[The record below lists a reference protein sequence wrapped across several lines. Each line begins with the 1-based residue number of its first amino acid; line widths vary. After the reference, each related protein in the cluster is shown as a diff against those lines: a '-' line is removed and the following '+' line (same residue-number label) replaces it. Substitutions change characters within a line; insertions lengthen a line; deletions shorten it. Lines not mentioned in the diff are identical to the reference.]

1 MSTEQSSETE
11 LQRRPRKGEE
21 IELVLG
27 MIADKGRTVARA
39 GKYVVFVKGGV
50 PGDRVRA
57 MVTRSRSSH
66 GEARVLEVLEPSP
79 QRVAAPCADFGSCGG
94 CAFQTL
100 DYSAQLEQKRALV
113 GDPLQRIGGLEELAV
128 APCLPSPDVWHYR
141 NKMEF
146 SFARR
151 RWLRPEEL
159 NSGVDGAV
167 GAALGLHV
175 PRVFDKV
182 IEIASCHI
190 QDPRANAVLETTRE
204 FARASGVSAYD
215 TRSRQ
220 GYWRF
225 LVIRTGRHSGE
236 IMVNLVTAYRD
247 AEIAAGWAEAI
258 RKQFPDVDSL
268 LNGIA
273 PRPASAVILDEIH
286 LLQGRGHILERLGDL
301 EFEIAPSA
309 FFQPNTRAAEVLY
322 GEVEKRAGD
331 LRGKVLFDLYCGTG
345 TIALFL
351 ARRAAKVVGL
361 ELSEAAIANARQN
374 AARNKIHNAAFSA
387 GDVRGTLA
395 NAVRRH
401 GRPDVVVL
409 DPPRAGNHPKFLR
422 SLIELAPQ
430 RIVHVSCNPSTLAR
444 DLALLVA
451 AGYVPEEAQPVD
463 LFPHTPHVEC
473 VIALHR

>member
-1 MSTEQSSETE
+1 
-11 LQRRPRKGEE
+11 
-21 IELVLG
+21 
-27 MIADKGRTVARA
+27 
-39 GKYVVFVKGGV
+39 
-50 PGDRVRA
+50 

-66 GEARVLEVLEPSP
+66 GEARVLELLEPSP
-79 QRVAAPCADFGSCGG
+79 DRVGAPCADFGSCGG
-94 CAFQTL
+94 CAYQTL
-100 DYSAQLEQKRALV
+100 DYPAQLRQKRDLV
-113 GDPLQRIGGLEELAV
+113 RDPLQRIGGLESLEV
-128 APCLPSPDVWHYR
+128 APCLPSPDIWNYR

-159 NSGVDGAV
+159 NTGVDGDL

-182 IEIASCHI
+182 IEIGECHI
-190 QDPRANAVLETTRE
+190 QDPRANAVLEATRT
-204 FARASGVSAYD
+204 FARASNLPAYD

-225 LVIRTGRHSGE
+225 LVIRTGRQTGE
-236 IMVNLVTAYRD
+236 IMINLVTAFPQAD
-247 AEIAAGWAEAI
+247 VAAAWAAMI
-258 RKQFPDVDSL
+258 REQLPDVDSL

-286 LLQGRGHILERLGDL
+286 LLHGREHILERLGDL
-301 EFEIAPSA
+301 HFEISPSA
-309 FFQPNTRAAEVLY
+309 FFQPNTRAAELLY
-322 GEVEKRAGD
+322 LEVEKRTGD
-331 LRGKVLFDLYCGTG
+331 LQGKVLFDLYCGTG

-351 ARRAAKVVGL
+351 ARSAAKVVGL

-374 AARNKIHNAAFSA
+374 AARNQIYNAAFTA

-401 GRPDVVVL
+401 GVPDVVVL
-409 DPPRAGNHPKFLR
+409 DPPRAGNHPKFLQA
-422 SLIELAPQ
+422 LIELAPP

-451 AGYVPEEAQPVD
+451 AGYTPEEAQPVD
-463 LFPHTPHVEC
+463 LFPHTPHVET
-473 VIALHR
+473 VIALRR